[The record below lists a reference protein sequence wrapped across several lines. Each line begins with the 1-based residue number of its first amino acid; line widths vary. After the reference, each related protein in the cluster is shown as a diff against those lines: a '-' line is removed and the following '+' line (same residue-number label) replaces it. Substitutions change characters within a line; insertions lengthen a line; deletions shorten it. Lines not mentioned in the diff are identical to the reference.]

1 MFYIK
6 YKMLLATKSGN
17 WEQIN
22 NILKDHPNMAHEDL
36 STYNFTALHSLSC
49 TSDNDSTIESLRN
62 LINLYNVDINALTK
76 YGDTPLQNACSG
88 GNINIVRELLRYGAT
103 IPNNIVFK
111 FKMQKYAHVGCS
123 TMLQPFLRQTDYIV
137 LPSKIKNDI
146 MVLLANPPQTYKEKE
161 KNKLLV
167 ILNNLPICLGTCDD
181 INQILISIGY

>member
-1 MFYIK
+1 
-6 YKMLLATKSGN
+6 MLLATKSGD

-22 NILKDHPNMAHEDL
+22 KILKDHPNLAHEDL

-49 TSDNDSTIESLRN
+49 TLDKDSTIRSIRN

-76 YGDTPLQNACSG
+76 YGDTPLQNACSS
-88 GNINIVRELLRYGAT
+88 GNINIARELLCYGAK
-103 IPNNIVFK
+103 IPKNIIFK
-111 FKMQKYAHVGCS
+111 FNFQKYTHARCS
-123 TMLQPFLRQTDYIV
+123 KMLQTLNNRTDYIV

-167 ILNNLPICLGTCDD
+167 ILNKLPMSLGTCND
-181 INQILISIGY
+181 IDQILISIGY

>member
-1 MFYIK
+1 
-6 YKMLLATKSGN
+6 MLLATKSGD

-22 NILKDHPNMAHEDL
+22 KILKDYPNLAHEDL

-49 TSDNDSTIESLRN
+49 TLDKDSTIRSIRK
-62 LINLYNVDINALTK
+62 LIDLYNVDINSLTK

-88 GNINIVRELLRYGAT
+88 GNINIVRELLRYGAK
-103 IPNNIVFK
+103 IPKNIVFK

-123 TMLQPFLRQTDYIV
+123 KMMQPLNNRTDYIV

-167 ILNNLPICLGTCDD
+167 ILNNLPICLGTCED